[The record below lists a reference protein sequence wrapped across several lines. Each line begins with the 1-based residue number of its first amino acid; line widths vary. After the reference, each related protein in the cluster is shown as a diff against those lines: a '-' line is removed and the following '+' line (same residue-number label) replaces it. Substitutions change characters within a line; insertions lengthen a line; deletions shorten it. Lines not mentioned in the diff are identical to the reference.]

1 MVKKSTRYPFI
12 AFVITGLT
20 LTAWCAA
27 ASAQSPSDNAS
38 SVAEAARRAREQKKN
53 SAKPARTLTN
63 DDLPAAPA
71 PGANAAVEPGSPAA
85 TDENAVSATGEGSS
99 ASAHAASD
107 ERSKQEKAENAA
119 KLEHARKELAQAQ
132 SELDVMQRKL
142 ILDSDSYYSKTDFA
156 SDKEGKTALDAE
168 AQQINDKNL
177 AVKALKAKVADLEAL
192 LGETSTSPADKDQPQ
207 P

>member
-12 AFVITGLT
+12 AVVITGLT

-27 ASAQSPSDNAS
+27 ASLQSPSDNAP

-53 SAKPARTLTN
+53 SSKPVRTLTN

-71 PGANAAVEPGSPAA
+71 PGANGAVEPATSAA
-85 TDENAVSATGEGSS
+85 TDENTVSATGEGNP
-99 ASAHAASD
+99 APAHVESD
-107 ERSKQEKAENAA
+107 ESSKQKKAENAA
-119 KLEHARKELAQAQ
+119 KLERARKELAQAQ

-156 SDKEGKTALDAE
+156 SDKDGKAALDAE
-168 AQQINDKNL
+168 AQQINDKKQ
-177 AVKALKAKVADLEAL
+177 AVEALKAKVADLEAL
-192 LGETSTSPADKDQPQ
+192 VGETTTPPADKDQPQ